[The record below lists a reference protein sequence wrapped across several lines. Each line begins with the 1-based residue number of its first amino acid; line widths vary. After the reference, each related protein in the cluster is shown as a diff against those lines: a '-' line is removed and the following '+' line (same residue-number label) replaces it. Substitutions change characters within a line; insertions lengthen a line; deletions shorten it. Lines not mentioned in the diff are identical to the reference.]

1 VEDQSTLQLCPPCL
15 ENGHRTNFD
24 STNVSEPN
32 VNREGVQTGFE
43 PTSIPM
49 MYIQN
54 DVFIILQ
61 FQIYIINMKDY
72 VI

>member
-1 VEDQSTLQLCPPCL
+1 MDTEQASTQLTESLSRSSQS
-15 ENGHRTNFD
+15 
-24 STNVSEPN
+24 
-32 VNREGVQTGFE
+32 EGVQTGFE
-43 PTSIPM
+43 LTSIPM